1 MSTAPVLSVVV
12 LTPDVYDTVRQTIR
26 HLAAQSLHARMEI
39 VLVGPPSATLPSDE
53 VALTAFQAVQRV
65 SVTELRS
72 GAAGYAAGVRRAAA
86 PIVAFAEDHAYP
98 GPGWAEALVRAHGDG
113 WAAVGPVI
121 ANANPNG
128 AIAWADFLLGY
139 GPWLDPTPAG
149 PVEYLPGH
157 NSSYKRDVLLG
168 YEPDLEAWL
177 EAEST
182 LHWDLR
188 ARGQGLYLEP
198 AARTH
203 HFNYSRASAWLPAT
217 YFTSRT
223 FAGRRIH
230 GWSPARRL
238 AFALASPLIPLVRLR
253 RCVRD
258 FRRSTPRPAVARV
271 LPALATALA
280 VSAVGEAIGY
290 LFGPGDAPIR
300 VSAYEFHR
308 DRQVTAR
315 DRAAMAAARFWT

>member
-1 MSTAPVLSVVV
+1 MSTSPVLSVIV
-12 LTPDVYDTVRQTIR
+12 LTPDVYDTVRQTVR
-26 HLAAQSLHARMEI
+26 HHAEQSLHAEMEL
-39 VLVGPPSATLPSDE
+39 VLVGPESVTLPSDE
-53 VALTAFQAVQRV
+53 PALRAFHGVQRV
-65 SVTELRS
+65 VVPELES
-72 GAAGYAAGVRRAAA
+72 GAAGYAAGVRRASA

-98 GPGWAEALVRAHGDG
+98 APGWAEALVRAHADG

-188 ARGQGLYLEP
+188 ARGHGLYLEP

-203 HFNYSRASAWLPAT
+203 HFNYSRATAWLPAT
-217 YFTSRT
+217 YLTART
-223 FAGRRIH
+223 FAGRRVR
-230 GWSPARRL
+230 GWSAARRL

-258 FRRSTPRPAVARV
+258 FRRSRVRPSVPQV

-280 VSAVGEAIGY
+280 VSAIGEAVGY
-290 LFGPGDAPIR
+290 LFGPGDAPWK

-308 DRQVTAR
+308 DRQVTAH

>member
-1 MSTAPVLSVVV
+1 MSRAPVLSVIV

-26 HLAAQSLHARMEI
+26 HLAAQSLHAQMEVVI
-39 VLVGPPSATLPSDE
+39 VGPPSVMLPSDD
-53 VALTAFQAVQRV
+53 VALGAFQAVQRV
-65 SVTELRS
+65 SVAELRKGS
-72 GAAGYAAGVRRAAA
+72 AGYAAGVRRAAA

-98 GPGWAEALVRAHGDG
+98 ARGWAEAIVRAHGDG
-113 WAAVGPVI
+113 WAAVGPVM

-139 GPWLDPTPAG
+139 GPWLDPSPGG

-168 YEPDLEAWL
+168 YEPNLETWL
-177 EAEST
+177 DAEST
-182 LHWDLR
+182 IHWDLR

-203 HFNYSRASAWLPAT
+203 HFNYSLASAWLPAT
-217 YFTSRT
+217 YFASRT
-223 FAGRRIH
+223 FAGRRIR
-230 GWSPARRL
+230 GWSAARRL
-238 AFALASPLIPLVRLR
+238 AFALGSPLIPLVRLG

-258 FRRSTPRPAVARV
+258 FRRSTPRPSVARV

-280 VSAVGEAIGY
+280 VSAVGEAVGY
-290 LFGPGDAPIR
+290 LFGPGDAPER

-315 DRAAMAAARFWT
+315 DRAAMASARFWM